1 MGKSVLDVVWRV
13 IETESAR
20 AQSALPDREL
30 LRRFA
35 VANDQRAFAA
45 LFHRHAGMVLGVC
58 RRVLPS
64 VQDAEDACQATFVV
78 LARKAKGGRWQASIA
93 NWLYATARK
102 VAANALIAARRR
114 AQREGRGAVAE
125 PVHPLD
131 QITSQELLTALDEEL
146 DRLPPRYR
154 EPLVLCYLQGLT
166 RDEAAH
172 RLSVPV
178 GTLKIRLERGRKRLA
193 DGLTRRGCGLGAGLL
208 TLAVT
213 SANQA
218 APLRLARGVAAALS
232 GSPTPSVAALAEE
245 VAVSGVLNK
254 GAFAFGAMV
263 GVLALGIA
271 WAAAVVA
278 SPAEAERGTPQQTAP
293 AAPAPASP
301 KELART
307 DALGDPL
314 PPGAVARLG
323 TMRFQS
329 GMWPTQIVAS
339 PDGKKL
345 VTVGYNLSSA
355 QHVTVWDAATGRV
368 LRHVPLQQVAVHA
381 ATILPNGR
389 GFAIVKVSMADYAVW
404 EFTDEKAAPP
414 TATRPNEMNVTG
426 NGTFAASAVSPDGSL
441 LAGGERAGDAGNEG
455 KLNVWALVPGSHV
468 RTLAPRWFV
477 NAPGGFLGLAFTP
490 DGKRLIGIV
499 QQQAPSATGRMGQVV
514 PGQPAAAVDV
524 FVWDA
529 TTGKQIL
536 TFQGPGGKELRE
548 LKDFDPYETPAGLG
562 RTLAMAPDGKTLY
575 SLSQAGRMAAIDL
588 RTGKERFGFTAFAPS
603 SDRPFSIDGLAI
615 TADSTLIAVQR
626 FQAIAGFDARTG
638 KRLWHSRDKNL
649 HSAQSLGLLPDGKR
663 FVIGHNGG
671 SLFICEAA
679 TGKVLNEQP
688 GHRSILTAVA
698 VADMGRTA
706 LTSAGDRT
714 ICRWDLATGKQV
726 GRRTVDSLES
736 FHVIGFAPDGR
747 RAVAGWHIE
756 RAGALHCAAGLVDV
770 GTGKLIAEL
779 PLTKSYTFP
788 RAWLP
793 DGSLIVSQRSDRA
806 IHFERNGREL
816 RSFKAGEDRQVNA
829 VAVAPDGKWLVL
841 AGEGAQNGR
850 FRSSRGWVGLFDVQS
865 GAAKGIWEFPN
876 QFSSAAFTPD
886 GEAIVLSGTVGP
898 PPRPVNQPPIAVAP
912 ATAVVLFDPI
922 QGKVFTPFA
931 APNPQARDRFATSIA
946 MAPTG
951 YQFAVAEV
959 FESDYAITV
968 YETASGAIRRQL
980 RGHRNLVSQLA
991 FTPDGQRLVSASRD
1005 GTGLVWDVAPPRPE
1019 ATALSEADRRRCWD
1033 ALAAADDTAA
1043 YRALGKLASDPV
1055 GTVGYIKANLKPPRA
1070 PSDAEID
1077 RLIERLDAPDF
1088 AERDA
1093 ASKEL
1098 HRFGTLAIA
1107 RVHDRLRQIASL
1119 EVRRRLEALLQE
1131 HEWRG
1136 RLTGSRLRERRAIE
1150 LLETIGTPSALAVL
1164 NAVAESCNT
1173 PLARDAAWAVKRLR
1187 ARSGPHR
1194 P

>member
-1 MGKSVLDVVWRV
+1 MGKSALDVVWRV

-78 LARKAKGGRWQASIA
+78 LARKAKGGRWQPSIA

-114 AQREGRGAVAE
+114 ARREGRAAVAV
-125 PVHPLD
+125 PVRPLD

-146 DRLPPRYR
+146 YRLAPRYR

-166 RDEAAH
+166 RDEAAR
-172 RLSVPV
+172 RLSVPI
-178 GTLKIRLERGRKRLA
+178 GTLKIRLERGRKHLA
-193 DGLTRRGCGLGAGLL
+193 HGLTRRGCGLGAGML
-208 TLAVT
+208 TLAAT
-213 SANQA
+213 SALQA
-218 APLRLARGVAAALS
+218 APLRLGRAVAAALS
-232 GSPTPSVAALAEE
+232 GSPSPSVAALAEQ
-245 VAVSGVLNK
+245 AAGCGVLNK
-254 GAFAFGAMV
+254 GALALIAMV
-263 GVLALGIA
+263 SVLAVGIG
-271 WAAAVVA
+271 WAAAIVA

-293 AAPAPASP
+293 AAPAPVSP
-301 KELART
+301 KEVART

-323 TMRFQS
+323 TLRFQS
-329 GMWPTQIVAS
+329 GMWPTHIAAT

-345 VTVGYNLSSA
+345 ISFGYNLSLA
-355 QHVTVWDAATGRV
+355 QHLTVWDAATGRV
-368 LRHVPLQQVAVHA
+368 LRHVPLQQVAVQA
-381 ATILPNGR
+381 ATILPIGR

-414 TATRPNEMNVTG
+414 TATRPNEMNTTG
-426 NGTFAASAVSPDGSL
+426 NGTFAASAISPDGGL
-441 LAGGERAGDAGNEG
+441 LAGGERGGDSGNEG
-455 KLNVWALVPGSHV
+455 KLNVWALVPGSRV
-468 RTLAPRWFV
+468 RARAPRWSL
-477 NAPGGFLGLAFTP
+477 NTPGGFLGLSFTP
-490 DGKRLIGIV
+490 DGKKLIGIV
-499 QQQAPSATGRMGQVV
+499 QQQEPSTSGQMGQVV

-536 TFQGPGGKELRE
+536 TCTGPGGKELRTV
-548 LKDFDPYETPAGLG
+548 KDFDPYETPAGLG
-562 RTLAMAPDGKTLY
+562 RTLAIAADGRTLY
-575 SLSQAGRMAAIDL
+575 ALSQAGRMAAIDL
-588 RTGKERFGFTAFAPS
+588 TTGNERFGFTAFAPAPPT
-603 SDRPFSIDGLAI
+603 RAPFTPIDGLAI
-615 TADSTLIAVQR
+615 TADGSTLIAVQR
-626 FQAIAGFDARTG
+626 FEAIAGFDARTG
-638 KRLWHSRDKNL
+638 KQLWQIRDKNMHSL
-649 HSAQSLGLLPDGKR
+649 HSLGLLPDGKC

-698 VADMGRTA
+698 VVDAGRTS

-726 GRRTVDSLES
+726 GRTTVDSLES

-747 RAVAGWHIE
+747 RAVASWHIE
-756 RAGALHCAAGLVDV
+756 RAGILHCAAGLVDV

-788 RAWLP
+788 FAWLS
-793 DGSLIVSQRSDRA
+793 DGSLIVAQRPDRA
-806 IHFERNGREL
+806 VHVDRDGREL
-816 RSFKAGEDRQVNA
+816 RSFTAGEGRQVKA

-841 AGEGAQNGR
+841 AGEGAPTGG
-850 FRSSRGWVGLFDVQS
+850 FRSSRGWVGLFDAQS
-865 GAAKGIWEFPN
+865 AATKGIWEFPN

-886 GEAIVLSGTVGP
+886 GETIVLSGTVGP

-931 APNPQARDRFATSIA
+931 APNPQARDRFAASIA

-1019 ATALSEADRRRCWD
+1019 AAISETDRRRCWD
-1033 ALAAADDTAA
+1033 ALAAADDAAA
-1043 YRALGKLASDPV
+1043 YRAVGELAADPIGIV
-1055 GTVGYIKANLKPPRA
+1055 AFIKANLKPTRA

-1077 RLIERLDAPDF
+1077 RLIERLDAAGF

-1107 RVHDRLRQIASL
+1107 RVRDRLRQIASL
-1119 EVRRRLEALLQE
+1119 EVRRRLEAFLQV

-1136 RLTGSRLRERRAIE
+1136 RLTALRLRERRAIE
-1150 LLETIGTPSALAVL
+1150 LLETIGTPAALAVL
-1164 NAVAESCNT
+1164 NAVAEPGNT
-1173 PLARDAAWAVKRLR
+1173 PLARDAAAAAKRLR
-1187 ARSGPHR
+1187 VP
-1194 P
+1194 